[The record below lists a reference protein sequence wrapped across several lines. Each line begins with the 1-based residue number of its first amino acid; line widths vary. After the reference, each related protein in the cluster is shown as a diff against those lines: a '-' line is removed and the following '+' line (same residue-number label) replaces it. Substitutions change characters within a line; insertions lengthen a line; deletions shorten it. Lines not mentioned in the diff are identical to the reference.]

1 MSAGTDRDDS
11 GTAGLFD
18 MVTLGPLKLPNR
30 IVMAPLTRNR
40 ADREGVPG
48 PLAARYYAQRATAGM
63 IVTEGV
69 QPSAIAQG
77 YVNTPGL
84 HTAGQVDAWRAITD
98 AVHTARGR
106 IFAQLMHT
114 GRIGHPDL
122 IRHPSRPGGLVPLA
136 PSAVRPR
143 GIAKTYDG
151 PREFV
156 CPREMT
162 ATDIA
167 ATMKDFAAAA
177 RNAIEAGFD
186 GVELHG
192 GSGLLLH
199 QFLADSCNRR
209 GDRYGGSITARI
221 RFVAELT
228 ASVAAAVGPWRVG
241 LRISPHNTFND
252 ISESDGGRL
261 YPELARII
269 GELGLAYLHVYETGN
284 RRTTLAIRDA
294 WPGRFIV
301 NPHADDRKLP
311 ASRAAAEQI
320 LADGTADLVSFGRLF
335 ISNPDLPARFRAG
348 LPLTAPDPA
357 TFYGGDHRGYTDYP
371 VLTREPLVKERLC

>member
-1 MSAGTDRDDS
+1 VT
-11 GTAGLFD
+11 GLFD
-18 MVTLGPLKLPNR
+18 EVTLGSLTLPNR

-48 PLAARYYAQRATAGM
+48 PLAATYYAQRATAGL
-63 IVTEGV
+63 IVTEGT

-77 YVNTPGL
+77 YVNTPGI
-84 HTAGQVDAWRAITD
+84 HTAGQVDAWRDVTD
-98 AVHTARGR
+98 AVHAAGGR
-106 IFAQLMHT
+106 IYVQLMHT
-114 GRIGHPDL
+114 GRIGHPEL
-122 IRHPSRPGGLVPLA
+122 HSSLPGALVPLA
-136 PSAVRPR
+136 PSAVRPN
-143 GIAKTYDG
+143 GMAKTYDG

-156 CPREMT
+156 CPREMST
-162 ATDIA
+162 ADIA
-167 ATMKDFAAAA
+167 ETISDFAAAA
-177 RNAIEAGFD
+177 ANAIEAGFD

-199 QFLADSCNRR
+199 QFLADGCNRR
-209 GDRYGGSITARI
+209 DDRYGGSISARI

-228 ASVAAAVGPWRVG
+228 SAVAAAAGPQRVG

-252 ISESDGGRL
+252 ISESDCGEL

-294 WPGRFIV
+294 WPGRLIV

-311 ASRAAAEQI
+311 ASRAEAGQI

-335 ISNPDLPARFRAG
+335 ISNPDLPARFHAG

-371 VLTREPLVKERLC
+371 VLSTEPLLC